1 MSNEVIRLVK
11 KSPMFYDLLD
21 REVEAIISDCR
32 VIRYDKL
39 DEVLRA
45 GEHSENLTIVI
56 DGKVDLKR
64 GDGTFLTLGP
74 GSLFGELLLL
84 NDDKV
89 TADVIASS
97 KQVDILEI
105 PYYKIHNF
113 YGEDLRTYAILMANL
128 AKMLAKRLKRAGETI
143 QKIKEQS

>member
-1 MSNEVIRLVK
+1 
-11 KSPMFYDLLD
+11 MFYDLLD
-21 REVEAIISDCR
+21 REVEIIISDCR
-32 VIRYDKL
+32 VIRYDKA
-39 DEVLRA
+39 DAVLKE
-45 GEHSENLTIVI
+45 GDLSKDLTIVV

-64 GDGTFLTLGP
+64 GDGTYITLGP

-89 TADVIASS
+89 AADVIANS
-97 KQVDILEI
+97 KIVDILEI
-105 PYYKIHNF
+105 PFDKIHSF

-143 QKIKEQS
+143 QKIKDNS

>member
-1 MSNEVIRLVK
+1 MSNEVIRLIK
-11 KSPMFYDLLD
+11 KSPMFYELLD

-32 VIRYDKL
+32 VIRYDKS
-39 DEVLRA
+39 DEILKA
-45 GEHSENLTIVI
+45 GEISEDLTIVI

-64 GDGTFLTLGP
+64 GDGTLLTLGP

-89 TADVIASS
+89 SADVIANTD
-97 KQVDILEI
+97 QVDILEI
-105 PYYKIHNF
+105 PYSKIHRF
-113 YGEDLRTYAILMANL
+113 YGEDLRTYAILMSNL

-143 QKIKEQS
+143 NKIKENS

>member
-21 REVEAIISDCR
+21 REVEAIVSDCR
-32 VIRYDKL
+32 VIRYDKS
-39 DEVLRA
+39 DEVLKA
-45 GEHSENLTIVI
+45 GELSEDLTIVI

-74 GSLFGELLLL
+74 GTLFGELLLL

-89 TADVIASS
+89 AGDVIANS

-105 PYYKIHNF
+105 PYHKIHNF

-143 QKIKEQS
+143 KQIKEQT